1 MSTTTTIPDR
11 SLNTSTDTPSSNDT
25 SSATTPSTHD
35 VVEVPRSDLV
45 TVKDTDYHTDKHL
58 ILCGKC
64 RGVLNAS
71 SYSCVCEHDSDA
83 ARAA

>member
-1 MSTTTTIPDR
+1 
-11 SLNTSTDTPSSNDT
+11 LNTRTPSSNNT
-25 SSATTPSTHD
+25 SSATTPSTTTPNTSTHD
-35 VVEVPRSDLV
+35 VVEVPRSDLI
-45 TVKDTDYHTDKHL
+45 TVKDTDYQTDEHL

-71 SYSCVCEHDSDA
+71 SYSCVCELDSDA